1 MFIWIPS
8 WAAGPENAADCPSKM
23 DLAVTP
29 GTCPNAGKLSKPA
42 SVVKWIRI
50 VRSSIRLPLPLIVDQ
65 RLPGGVLTP
74 QRRGKATKVPES
86 SLFSEELLD
95 LVHPGLRARVVALGV
110 LLADRLEFA
119 QQLPLLLGQIDRSL
133 DDDVAQQIA
142 LFPAAHA
149 ANAFAAQP
157 EYLSRLGLGGDPDP
171 CRTVQRRDFDVS
183 AEGRRREA
191 DRHLAMQVVV
201 VALEHG
207 VRLDLD
213 LHVEVACR
221 TAVHP
226 GLAFSREANAVAVV
240 DSRRNFHGERFLLLY
255 ARGAVAARA
264 GFRDDFSGPVT
275 VRARLLDGEKSLLHA
290 YLAVPFAGRAGS
302 RLGSGLGARALAGFA
317 IFVRRNSNPGFGAAR
332 RLLQRDLEV
341 VAQVGPAV
349 YRGAAAARLV
359 EDVAEDIAERVGE
372 ARESRAGARH
382 ARLRIDSG
390 VPITVI
396 GGALVGVGQDLVRLF
411 CFLEML
417 FGPGVVRVSIRVMLH
432 REAPIGLLDR
442 LLVRV
447 AVDAQHF
454 VVIPLR
460 HRSALSL
467 LDAQRPS

>member
-29 GTCPNAGKLSKPA
+29 GTCPNAGKLSKAA

-74 QRRGKATKVPES
+74 HRRGKATKVPES

-142 LFPAAHA
+142 LLPAAHA

-207 VRLDLD
+207 VGLDLD
-213 LHVEVACR
+213 LHLEVACR

-240 DSRRNFHGERFLLLY
+240 DSRRDFHGERFLLLY

-264 GFRDDFSGPVT
+264 GFRDDFSGPV
-275 VRARLLDGEKSLLHA
+275 
-290 YLAVPFAGRAGS
+290 AGRAGS

-372 ARESRAGARH
+372 AREPRAGTRH
-382 ARLRIDSG
+382 ARLRIDPG
-390 VPITVI
+390 VPVTVV
-396 GGALVGVGQDLVRLF
+396 GGALVGVGQDFVRLF
-411 CFLEML
+411 CFLEKL
-417 FGPGVVRVSIRVMLH
+417 FGLGVVRVSIRVMLH

-460 HRSALSL
+460 HCLALSS